1 MAKVEEFKF
10 FPGCFI
16 GNRVPFLEISARKVF
31 EKLGVKISDAPF
43 ACCPDPVG
51 QASTDHL
58 SWLTM
63 GAYNLTIAEAE
74 GKDIMSVCNG
84 CFQTLK
90 LVNHELKHD
99 DHEKNKI
106 NEILSKI
113 GKEFKGTINVRHFV
127 EVLYEIEA
135 EKISE
140 HVVKDLSALKVA
152 CHTGCH
158 YMRPSEKIQTDDPMK
173 PIKLRALVKAIGAL
187 PVDYD
192 TEVLCCGAG
201 TEHADPEP
209 AMAILA
215 QKYKSAVAAGAEV
228 FIVNCPQCFQQFDS
242 KLRDIEKHTGIKYT
256 IPVLYITELMS
267 LAYGFP
273 SADLGLKFHRAR
285 LTGLLEKYKLK

>member
-1 MAKVEEFKF
+1 MAKVDEFKF

-16 GNRVPFLEISARKVF
+16 GNRVPFLEASARKIF
-31 EKLGVKISDAPF
+31 DKLGIKISDAPF

-74 GKDIMSVCNG
+74 GKDIISVCNG

-90 LVNHELKHD
+90 LVNHELKGN
-99 DHEKNKI
+99 DHEKHKI

-113 GKEFKGTINVRHFV
+113 GREYKGIINVRHFV
-127 EVLYEIEA
+127 EVLYEVGT
-135 EKISE
+135 EKINE

-158 YMRPSEKIQTDDPMK
+158 YMRPSEKVQTDDPMK
-173 PIKLRALVKAIGAL
+173 PIKLRALVKAVGAI

-192 TEVLCCGAG
+192 AEVLCCGAG
-201 TEHADPEP
+201 TEHAETEP
-209 AMAILA
+209 SMAILA
-215 QKYKSAVAAGAEV
+215 QKYKSAVTAGAEV

-242 KLRDIEKHTGIKYT
+242 KLRDLEKHTEIKYT
-256 IPVLYITELMS
+256 IPVLYITELMA
-267 LAYGFP
+267 LAYGFEP
-273 SADLGLKFHRAR
+273 NVLGVKFHRAR
-285 LTGLLEKYKLK
+285 LTNLLEKFELK